1 MTKVHLRTFVLTLG
15 LMVVAPERSCGQTT
29 SAGENH
35 IVKQVVVYRE
45 LGRFAAW
52 PANHGM
58 WCWGNELL
66 VGFSRGYHKDL
77 GKERHNIDREKP
89 EEFLLS
95 RSTDGGETWTTE
107 FPNAK
112 GYLIP
117 RGDFLHGTELPGVP
131 LPALRQCTAA
141 VDLMHPDFAM
151 TLRMDDKDGGQSRF
165 SYSHD
170 RGQTWKGPFRLPHM
184 GTPGL
189 AARTDYIVDGQREAM
204 FFLTAAKSN
213 RPEGRVFCARTT
225 DGCQTFQ
232 FVSWFNEEI
241 DGYEIMPSTVRLSP
255 THLLTTTRVR
265 APDSGP
271 SWIDAYESLDDG
283 KTWTHLNRPV
293 KDTGE
298 GNPPS
303 MIRLSDGRVCLTYGY
318 RAPPYQILAK
328 VSKDKGRTWGNE
340 IVLRTDGGGRDMGYP
355 RSLQT
360 ASGNVVTTYYFWDK
374 KTGPE
379 RYIAATVWDPRKV
392 P

>member
-1 MTKVHLRTFVLTLG
+1 MEKVCLRPLMLTLG
-15 LMVVAPERSCGQTT
+15 LMVVAPERYCGQSA
-29 SAGENH
+29 SAGEDH
-35 IVKQVVVYRE
+35 IVNQVLVYRE
-45 LGRFAAW
+45 PGRFAGW

-58 WCWGNELL
+58 WCWGNEIL

-77 GKERHNIDREKP
+77 GEGRHNIDREKP

-112 GYLIP
+112 GHLIP
-117 RGDFLHGTELPGVP
+117 RGDSLHGTELPGVP
-131 LPALRQCTAA
+131 IPPLRQCTAA

-151 TLRMDDKDGGQSRF
+151 TFRMDDNNGGQSRF
-165 SYSHD
+165 SYSYD
-170 RGQTWKGPFRLPHM
+170 RGQTWKGPFQLPTM
-184 GTPGL
+184 GTTGL

-213 RPEGRVFCARTT
+213 RREGRVFCARTT

-232 FVSWFNEEI
+232 FVSWVNEEI

-265 APDSGP
+265 EPDSGP
-271 SWIDAYESLDDG
+271 SWIDAYESLDNG
-283 KTWTHLNRPV
+283 KTWKYLNRPV
-293 KDTGE
+293 MDTGK

-303 MIRLSDGRVCLTYGY
+303 MIRLSDGRVCLTYGD
-318 RAPPYQILAK
+318 RAPPYQILAR
-328 VSKDKGRTWGNE
+328 VSKDKGKTWSNE
-340 IVLRTDGGGRDMGYP
+340 IVLRSDGGGRDMGYP
-355 RSLQT
+355 RSVQT
-360 ASGNVVTTYYFWDK
+360 ANGNVVTTYYFWDK
-374 KTGPE
+374 KAGPE